1 MSHFPDWIDAYT
13 ETLFEISEA
22 PQASHFWVAAWVVGA
37 ALRRNVTYV
46 AGNFEWTPNIYV
58 MLVGEPEV
66 IHKTTTL
73 DAGRRMLS
81 QVPGIV
87 FAPNS
92 GTWQGLIPEFNAAEI
107 TQIVHGGGPPVKVS
121 PLAAAV
127 GELGTWLDLEQP
139 KFEDFMIDMWD
150 GQLSPTPW
158 KHVTQTHG
166 AKQVWNGVLSLAGCT
181 TPAWT
186 RAHITPTALAGGL
199 MSRFVIFYAET
210 PSQVIAIP
218 KFHTKWNSGRRREN
232 LSLLADDLRAIAA
245 LRGEAEFAPGVFDR
259 IHVPWYE
266 RLKREAQSR
275 SKDAV
280 TRKQT
285 HVMKLSIIL
294 AASRGTLEID
304 EATHLRAISAVEAL
318 GAGRRRVFEM
328 IGGPLEAQNAREVI
342 VVVEREFAEHQEP
355 VAFGDLLR
363 LLGSAMTHDE
373 LGLAVRT
380 AVVSGRLR
388 IGPNKGLLPEERGE
402 T

>member
-1 MSHFPDWIDAYT
+1 MDA
-13 ETLFEISEA
+13 LADVSEA
-22 PQASHFWVAAWVVGA
+22 PREAHFWIASWAIGA
-37 ALRRNVTYV
+37 ALRRNVTYP
-46 AGNFEWTPNIYV
+46 AGGFDWTPNIYV

-73 DAGRRMLS
+73 DAGRRLLS
-81 QVPGIV
+81 KVPGIM

-92 GTWQGLIPEFNAAEI
+92 GTWQGLIPEFNAAE
-107 TQIVHGGGPPVKVS
+107 VKHPVAVGPPILVS

-150 GQLSPTPW
+150 GQVSPTPW

-166 AKQVWNGVLSLAGCT
+166 TKQVWNGVLSLAGCT

-186 RAHITPTALAGGL
+186 QAHITPTALSGGL
-199 MSRFVIFYAET
+199 MSRFVIFYADA
-210 PSQVIAIP
+210 PSQVIPIP
-218 KFHTKWNSGRRREN
+218 KFHKKWNAFKRSDTLRHLGE
-232 LSLLADDLRAIAA
+232 DLCDIAS
-245 LRGEAEFAPGVFDR
+245 LRGEVEFAPGVYDK

-266 RLKREAQSR
+266 RLKAEAQAR
-275 SKDAV
+275 TRDAV

-294 AASRGTLEID
+294 AASRGTLEIS
-304 EATHLRAISAVEAL
+304 ESLHLQAIATVDAL

-328 IGGPLEAQNAREVI
+328 VAAPRESINAREI
-342 VVVEREFAEHQEP
+342 VAVVGREWALHARP
-355 VAFGDLLR
+355 VAFGELLR
-363 LLGSAMTHDE
+363 LLSSSMTHDE
-373 LGLAVRT
+373 IGLAIRA

-388 IGPNKGLLPEERGE
+388 VGPNKGLLPGATEGNQR
-402 T
+402 